1 MLFCKPGLSVPSA
14 LPSPGNSQLTDF
26 VLRCSLLALV
36 IWTRIKASFILV
48 RMTHCLQKIP
58 DRNLYIADSC
68 QGRITVVPPLFMNIL
83 VILIKKVALL
93 TGYATCMLNSLSDT
107 INISFPCNARPRRK
121 LLLIHLR
128 ISQTHSLRLSMLTF
142 HHRQLSVMY
151 LPKVLFWSSTL
162 NI

>member
-1 MLFCKPGLSVPSA
+1 M
-14 LPSPGNSQLTDF
+14 
-26 VLRCSLLALV
+26 
-36 IWTRIKASFILV
+36 
-48 RMTHCLQKIP
+48 
-58 DRNLYIADSC
+58 
-68 QGRITVVPPLFMNIL
+68 VPPLFMNIL
-83 VILIKKVALL
+83 VILIKKVTLL

-151 LPKVLFWSSTL
+151 LPAVLSLFFDFIYRIVYNLTQVFSPVKTIFSLTYRSLPVSRFEFHFPPDSLSVAEFPLSPALPPDGRNIPGSS
-162 NI
+162 